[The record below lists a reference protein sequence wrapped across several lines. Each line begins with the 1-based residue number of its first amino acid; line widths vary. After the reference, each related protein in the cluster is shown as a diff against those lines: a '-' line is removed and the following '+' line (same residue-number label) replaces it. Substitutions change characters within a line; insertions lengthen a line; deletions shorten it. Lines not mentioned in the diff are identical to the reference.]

1 VRLRHLK
8 LLRYMRP
15 HWRQV
20 VVLFVM
26 LAVDILVDLARPWP
40 LKILVDNVL
49 GDKPPTATLEA
60 LPGPADPRG
69 LLVWVAVGTVIVF
82 IVGMLVSV
90 VQNLANVSLNQRME
104 FRLGADLFL
113 HLQKLSILWHH
124 RRPLGDTIARVTGD
138 SSCVATMVTGALI
151 PLVHSLILMV
161 AMFVIMFTLQPTL
174 TLLSL
179 CVVPFLAISIKL
191 LSSPMLER
199 NRRTRDLEGSMM
211 SVVERTLTAIP
222 VVQAF
227 GRERVEHQRYRDYGD
242 DLVRAYQRSTTI
254 GMLFKF
260 LTGLTTA
267 IGTAVVMYIGALYA
281 IEGKLSTG
289 TILVFISYLSS
300 LYGPLNSITY
310 TGETWQYAAAQ
321 ADRVQ
326 ELFAI
331 EPDVKDGPDARDVA
345 IRGHI
350 RYEDVTFGYIDDQ
363 PVLKDVS
370 LEARPGEVVAI
381 VGPTGAGK
389 TTLVNLLVRFF
400 DPWSGRVTIDGHDLR
415 DIKLEAL
422 RSQLALVLQD
432 PFIFP
437 YSIAENI
444 AYGRPD
450 ATREEIEAAARAAN
464 ADAFI
469 RRLPEGYDTVVGER
483 GATLSGGEKQRLS
496 IARAFLKDAPILV
509 LDEPTSALD
518 AKTERMLLDALE
530 RLMAGRVTFIIAHR
544 LSTIRHADQI
554 LVIQEGEIVERGSHA
569 ALMKMPDGVYAGLY
583 RQQME
588 IADHDAP
595 VEIGVTNG
603 NGNGNGAVAANGNGR
618 VSTRARLRRLV
629 GR

>member
-1 VRLRHLK
+1 
-8 LLRYMRP
+8 
-15 HWRQV
+15 
-20 VVLFVM
+20 VLFLM
-26 LAVDILVDLARPWP
+26 LGVDILVDLARPWP

-49 GDKPPTATLEA
+49 GDKPPTSTLVA

-69 LLVWVAVGTVIVF
+69 LLVWVCVGTILVF

-161 AMFVIMFTLQPTL
+161 AMFVIMFSLQPTL

-179 CVVPFLAISIKL
+179 CVVPFLAISIRL

-227 GRERVEHQRYRDYGD
+227 GRERYEHQRYRDYGD

-267 IGTAVVMYIGALYA
+267 IGTAVVMYVGALYA

-331 EPDVKDGPDARDVA
+331 EPDVKDAPDAHDLA

-370 LEARPGEVVAI
+370 LEARPGEVIAI

-415 DIKLEAL
+415 EIKLEAL

-530 RLMAGRVTFIIAHR
+530 RLMEGRVTFIIAHR

-554 LVIQEGEIVERGSHA
+554 LVIQDGEIVERGSHA
-569 ALMKMPDGVYAGLY
+569 ALMKVRDGVYAGLY

-603 NGNGNGAVAANGNGR
+603 NGNGNGNGAADGNGR
-618 VSTRARLRRLV
+618 VSARSRLRRFV

>member
-400 DPWSGRVTIDGHDLR
+400 DPWSGRVTIDGHDLC

>member
-1 VRLRHLK
+1 MRLRHLR

-20 VVLFVM
+20 VVLFLM
-26 LAVDILVDLARPWP
+26 LGVDILVDLARPWP

-49 GDKPPTATLEA
+49 GAKPPTPALEA

-161 AMFVIMFTLQPTL
+161 AMFVIMFSLQPTL
-174 TLLSL
+174 TLLAL

-227 GRERVEHQRYRDYGD
+227 GRERYEHQRYRDYGD

-267 IGTAVVMYIGALYA
+267 IGTAVVLYVGALYA

-289 TILVFISYLSS
+289 TILVFISYLGS

-326 ELFAI
+326 GLFAI
-331 EPDVKDGPDARDVA
+331 EPDVEDGPDARDIA
-345 IRGHI
+345 IRGHV
-350 RYEDVTFGYIDDQ
+350 RYEDVTFGYTDER

-370 LEARPGEVVAI
+370 LEARPGEVIAI

-518 AKTERMLLDALE
+518 ARTERMLLDALE
-530 RLMAGRVTFIIAHR
+530 RLMEGRVTFIIAHR

-554 LVIQEGEIVERGSHA
+554 LVIQEGEIVESGSHA
-569 ALMKMPDGVYAGLY
+569 ALMKVRDGVYAGLY

-603 NGNGNGAVAANGNGR
+603 NGAVNGNGR
-618 VSTRARLRRLV
+618 VSARSRLRRFV

>member
-26 LAVDILVDLARPWP
+26 LGVDILVDLARPWP

>member
-1 VRLRHLK
+1 VRLRHLR

-20 VVLFVM
+20 VVLFLM
-26 LAVDILVDLARPWP
+26 LGVDILVDLARPWP

-49 GDKPPTATLEA
+49 GAKPPTPALEA

-161 AMFVIMFTLQPTL
+161 AMFVIMFSLQPTL
-174 TLLSL
+174 TLLAL

-227 GRERVEHQRYRDYGD
+227 GRERYEHQRYRDYGD

-267 IGTAVVMYIGALYA
+267 IGTAVVLYVGALYA

-289 TILVFISYLSS
+289 TILVFISYLGS

-331 EPDVKDGPDARDVA
+331 EPDVEDGPDARDIA
-345 IRGHI
+345 IRGHV
-350 RYEDVTFGYIDDQ
+350 RYEDVTFGYTDER

-370 LEARPGEVVAI
+370 LEARPGEVIAI

-518 AKTERMLLDALE
+518 ARTERMLLDALE
-530 RLMAGRVTFIIAHR
+530 RLMEGRVTFIIAHR

-554 LVIQEGEIVERGSHA
+554 LVIQEGEIVESGSHA
-569 ALMKMPDGVYAGLY
+569 ALMKVRDGVYAGLY
-583 RQQME
+583 RQQIE

-603 NGNGNGAVAANGNGR
+603 NGAVNGNGR
-618 VSTRARLRRLV
+618 VSARSRLRRFV

>member
-1 VRLRHLK
+1 
-8 LLRYMRP
+8 
-15 HWRQV
+15 
-20 VVLFVM
+20 
-26 LAVDILVDLARPWP
+26 
-40 LKILVDNVL
+40 
-49 GDKPPTATLEA
+49 
-60 LPGPADPRG
+60 
-69 LLVWVAVGTVIVF
+69 
-82 IVGMLVSV
+82 
-90 VQNLANVSLNQRME
+90 
-104 FRLGADLFL
+104 
-113 HLQKLSILWHH
+113 
-124 RRPLGDTIARVTGD
+124 
-138 SSCVATMVTGALI
+138 
-151 PLVHSLILMV
+151 
-161 AMFVIMFTLQPTL
+161 
-174 TLLSL
+174 
-179 CVVPFLAISIKL
+179 
-191 LSSPMLER
+191 
-199 NRRTRDLEGSMM
+199 
-211 SVVERTLTAIP
+211 
-222 VVQAF
+222 
-227 GRERVEHQRYRDYGD
+227 
-242 DLVRAYQRSTTI
+242 
-254 GMLFKF
+254 MLFKF

-267 IGTAVVMYIGALYA
+267 IGTAVVLYVGALYA

-289 TILVFISYLSS
+289 TILVFISYLGS

-331 EPDVKDGPDARDVA
+331 EPDVEDGPDARDIA
-345 IRGHI
+345 IRGHV
-350 RYEDVTFGYIDDQ
+350 RYEDVTFGYTDER

-370 LEARPGEVVAI
+370 LEARPGEVIAI

-518 AKTERMLLDALE
+518 ARTERMLLDALE
-530 RLMAGRVTFIIAHR
+530 RLMEGRVTFIIAHR

-554 LVIQEGEIVERGSHA
+554 LVIQEGEIVESGSHA
-569 ALMKMPDGVYAGLY
+569 ALMKVRDGVYAGLY

-603 NGNGNGAVAANGNGR
+603 NGAVNGNGL
-618 VSTRARLRRLV
+618 VSARSRLRRFV

>member
-1 VRLRHLK
+1 MLRLRHLK

-15 HWRQV
+15 HWPQV
-20 VVLFVM
+20 LLLFAM
-26 LAVDILVDLARPWP
+26 LGVDILVDLLRPWP
-40 LKILVDNVL
+40 IKILVDNVL
-49 GDKPPTATLEA
+49 GDKPPSPTLEA
-60 LPGPADPRG
+60 LPGGADPRG
-69 LLVWVAVGTVIVF
+69 LLVWVAIGTIAVFVI
-82 IVGMLVSV
+82 GMLVSV
-90 VQNLANVSLNQRME
+90 IQNLANVSLNQRME

-113 HLQKLSILWHH
+113 HLQKLSVLWHH

-151 PLVHSLILMV
+151 PLIHSLILMV
-161 AMFVIMFTLQPTL
+161 AMFVIMFMLQPTL
-174 TLLSL
+174 TLLAL

-191 LSSPMLER
+191 LSSPMLVR

-211 SVVERTLTAIP
+211 SVVERTLNAIP

-227 GRERVEHQRYRDYGD
+227 GRERYEHQRYRDYGD
-242 DLVRAYQRSTTI
+242 DLVRAYQKATTI

-267 IGTAVVMYIGALYA
+267 IGTAVVMYVGALYA

-326 ELFAI
+326 ELFAL
-331 EPDVKDGPDARDVA
+331 EPDVQDGPDARDVE

-350 RYEDVTFGYIDDQ
+350 RYEDVTFGYDEDR
-363 PVLKDVS
+363 PVLKNVS

-400 DPWSGRVTIDGHDLR
+400 DPWSGRVTVDGHDLR
-415 DIKLEAL
+415 EIKLESL

-450 ATREEIEAAARAAN
+450 ASREEIEAAARAAN
-464 ADAFI
+464 ADEFI
-469 RRLPEGYDTVVGER
+469 RRLPDGYDTVVGER

-530 RLMAGRVTFIIAHR
+530 RLMKGRVTFIIAHR
-544 LSTIRHADQI
+544 LSTIRHADEI
-554 LVIQEGEIVERGSHA
+554 LVVHDGEVVERGPHT
-569 ALMKMPDGVYAGLY
+569 ALMELSDGVYGGLY

-588 IADHDAP
+588 IVDHDAP

-603 NGNGNGAVAANGNGR
+603 NGHAPPNGNGR
-618 VSTRARLRRLV
+618 VSARARLRRFV

>member
-450 ATREEIEAAARAAN
+450 ATREEIKAAARAAN

>member
-1 VRLRHLK
+1 MRLRHLK

-267 IGTAVVMYIGALYA
+267 IGTAVVLYVGALYA

-289 TILVFISYLSS
+289 TILVFISYLGS

-331 EPDVKDGPDARDVA
+331 EPDVEDGPDARDIA
-345 IRGHI
+345 IRGHV
-350 RYEDVTFGYIDDQ
+350 RYEDVTFGYTDER

-370 LEARPGEVVAI
+370 LEARPGEVIAI

>member
-1 VRLRHLK
+1 MRLRHLK

-400 DPWSGRVTIDGHDLR
+400 DPWSGRVTIDGHDLC

-450 ATREEIEAAARAAN
+450 ATREEIKAAARAAN

-603 NGNGNGAVAANGNGR
+603 NGNGAVAANGNGR

>member
-20 VVLFVM
+20 VVLFLM
-26 LAVDILVDLARPWP
+26 LGVDILVDLARPWP

-49 GDKPPTATLEA
+49 GAKPPTPALEA

-161 AMFVIMFTLQPTL
+161 AMFVIMFSLQPTL
-174 TLLSL
+174 TLLAL

-227 GRERVEHQRYRDYGD
+227 GRERYEHQRYRDYGD

-267 IGTAVVMYIGALYA
+267 IGTAVVLYVGALYA

-289 TILVFISYLSS
+289 TILVFISYLGS

-331 EPDVKDGPDARDVA
+331 EPDVEDGPDARDIA
-345 IRGHI
+345 IRGHV
-350 RYEDVTFGYIDDQ
+350 RYEDVTFGYTDEW

-370 LEARPGEVVAI
+370 LEARPGEVIAI

-518 AKTERMLLDALE
+518 ARTERMLLDALE
-530 RLMAGRVTFIIAHR
+530 RLMEGRVTFIIAHR

-554 LVIQEGEIVERGSHA
+554 LVIQEGEIVESGSHA
-569 ALMKMPDGVYAGLY
+569 ALMKVRDGVYAGLY

-595 VEIGVTNG
+595 VEIGVANG
-603 NGNGNGAVAANGNGR
+603 NGNGTGR
-618 VSTRARLRRLV
+618 LSMRRRIGGMLR
-629 GR
+629 

>member
-1 VRLRHLK
+1 MRLRHLK

>member
-1 VRLRHLK
+1 VRLRHLR

-20 VVLFVM
+20 VVLFLM
-26 LAVDILVDLARPWP
+26 LGVDILVDLARPWP

-49 GDKPPTATLEA
+49 GAKPPTPALEA

-161 AMFVIMFTLQPTL
+161 AMFVIMFSLQPTL
-174 TLLSL
+174 TLLAL

-227 GRERVEHQRYRDYGD
+227 GRERYEHQRYRDYGD

-267 IGTAVVMYIGALYA
+267 IGTAVVLYVGALYA

-289 TILVFISYLSS
+289 TILVFISYLGS

-331 EPDVKDGPDARDVA
+331 EPDVEDGPDARDIA
-345 IRGHI
+345 IRGHV
-350 RYEDVTFGYIDDQ
+350 RYEDVTFGYTDER

-370 LEARPGEVVAI
+370 LEARPGEVIAI

-518 AKTERMLLDALE
+518 ARTERMLLDALE
-530 RLMAGRVTFIIAHR
+530 RLMEGRVTFIIAHR

-554 LVIQEGEIVERGSHA
+554 LVIQEGEIVESGSHA
-569 ALMKMPDGVYAGLY
+569 ALMKVRDGVYAGLY

-603 NGNGNGAVAANGNGR
+603 NGAVNGNGR
-618 VSTRARLRRLV
+618 VSARSRLRRFV